1 MKNNFRI
8 LPAIIFCLLL
18 KSNYA
23 QVPQA
28 IPYQAVARDN
38 ASNLIINQLVSIR
51 ISIRDATAGGTVI
64 YKETHTPTTNSLGL
78 FTINIGQGTVV
89 SGTFSGIDWSTNSKF
104 MQIEMDATGGVTYV
118 DMGTQQI
125 LSVAY
130 SLYSSKAGG
139 AASGDLSG
147 NYPAPSVT
155 KINGSPL
162 GTTIGASTGQVI
174 KWNGIAWASGSD
186 NNSGGTVTNVTA
198 SSPLSSTGGVTP
210 AISLS
215 GTVPVTNGGSGTAT
229 SFTSGSIIF
238 AGTSGIY
245 NQNNANFFWD
255 NINSRLGISTTIP
268 AEKLHVAGNIRTS
281 SLAGTGL
288 RMVKADANGTLTP
301 LAAGTATQ
309 VLLGTGVYG
318 NVPTNTC
325 WSLTGNAGTVD
336 GTNFVGTTDNFP
348 INFRVNN
355 EKAGRIDTQT
365 GGGNTFLGYHT
376 GNSNTFGINSTG
388 IGFEALLS
396 LTTGQGNTA
405 NGFYSLHLTTSALYN
420 TAVGFTALANN
431 TIGNLN
437 TAVGALALNANTA
450 SDNTAVG
457 YTALAANTTGN
468 ANTSIG
474 GTSLSS
480 NTTGTQNSA
489 CGEEALKFNV
499 TGSYNTACGASS
511 LFNNTAGNQNTA
523 IGYQALSAVTG
534 SSNIA
539 LGESAGFAIS
549 TGSNNIIIG
558 NQGLS
563 ADANT
568 IRIGTTGTHTKSFF
582 AGINGVT
589 VASSVPVLINA
600 SGQLGTILSSRKFK
614 KDIKDM
620 GNISEDIYRLRPV
633 TFHYKDEYANGDNT
647 LQYGLIAE
655 ETAAVNP
662 DLIVKDKDGVINTVR
677 YQLLTPLMLNELL
690 KEHAL
695 NLEQNE
701 TIASLQSELRKIKEE
716 NLLLKKNNS
725 SILTDVEKIKAQLG
739 IGVKAEK

>member
-1 MKNNFRI
+1 M
-8 LPAIIFCLLL
+8 

-51 ISIRDATAGGTVI
+51 ISIHDATAGGTVI
-64 YKETHTPTTNSLGL
+64 FKETHSPTTNSLGL

-89 SGTFSGIDWSTNSKF
+89 SGTFAGIDWSTNNKF
-104 MQIEMDATGGVTYV
+104 MQVELDATGGVTYV

-130 SLYSSKAGG
+130 SFYSSKAGG

-147 NYPAPSVT
+147 NYPAPSVI

-174 KWNGIAWASGSD
+174 KWNGIAWSPGSD
-186 NNSGGTVTNVTA
+186 NNSGGTVTNVSA
-198 SSPLSSTGGVTP
+198 SSPLSSSGGATP
-210 AISLS
+210 SISLS
-215 GTVPVTNGGSGTAT
+215 GTVPVTNGGSGTGTA
-229 SFTSGSIIF
+229 FTSGSVVF
-238 AGTSGIY
+238 AGGGGIY
-245 NQNNANFFWD
+245 TQNNANFFWD
-255 NINSRLGISTTIP
+255 NTNSRLGISTAIP
-268 AEKLHVAGNIRTS
+268 AEKLHVVGNIRAS

-288 RMVKADANGTLTP
+288 RMVKADANGTLSP

-336 GTNFVGTTDNFP
+336 GTNFIGTTDNFP
-348 INFRVNN
+348 INFRINN
-355 EKAGRIDTQT
+355 EKAGRIDAQFSNA
-365 GGGNTFLGYHT
+365 NTFFGFHS

-388 IGFEALLS
+388 IGFEALMS
-396 LTTGQGNTA
+396 QTTGQGNTA
-405 NGFYSLHLTTSALYN
+405 NGFYSLHLTTSSLYN
-420 TAVGFTALANN
+420 TAVGFTAMANN
-431 TIGNLN
+431 ITGNLN
-437 TAVGALALNANTA
+437 TAVGAIALNANTA

-457 YTALAANTTGN
+457 YTALAANTIGF

-474 GTSLSS
+474 GTSLS
-480 NTTGTQNSA
+480 QNISGNYNSV
-489 CGEEALKFNV
+489 CGEEALKLNS
-499 TGSYNTACGASS
+499 TGSKNSVLGSLALLNNLAGDENTAV
-511 LFNNTAGNQNTA
+511 
-523 IGYQALSAVTG
+523 GYQALFGCTG
-534 SSNIA
+534 SGNTALGTNAGLNLTTGNNNIA
-539 LGESAGFAIS
+539 
-549 TGSNNIIIG
+549 IG
-558 NQGLS
+558 NLGVA
-563 ADANT
+563 ADAAT
-568 IRIGTTGTHTKSFF
+568 IRIGTNGTHTKNFI

-589 VASSVPVLINA
+589 VAGSVPVLINPL
-600 SGQLGTILSSRKFK
+600 GQLGTILSSRKFK

-620 GNISEDIYRLRPV
+620 GDVSNDIYRLRPV
-633 TFHYKDEYANGDNT
+633 TFHYKEEFANGDNS

-662 DLIVKDKDGVINTVR
+662 DLIATDKDGVINTVR

-695 NLEQNE
+695 NLKQNE
-701 TIASLQSELRKIKEE
+701 TIASLQAELKKIKEE

-725 SILTDVEKIKAQLG
+725 SILNDVEKIKAQLG